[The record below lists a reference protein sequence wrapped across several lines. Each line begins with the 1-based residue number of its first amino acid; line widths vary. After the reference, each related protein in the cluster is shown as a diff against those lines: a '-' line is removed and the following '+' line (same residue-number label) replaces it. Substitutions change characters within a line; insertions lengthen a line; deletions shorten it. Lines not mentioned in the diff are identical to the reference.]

1 LKLHL
6 DENIEA
12 SPPMSSISRS
22 GRSVEEDDV
31 GEDMKTGQH
40 KEGRKGQEKRG
51 KPRLEMISVTRCKN
65 FK

>member
-40 KEGRKGQEKRG
+40 KEGRRDKKKGGSRG
-51 KPRLEMISVTRCKN
+51 WR
-65 FK
+65 